1 MAGEQS
7 MLGKIQDWFTKN
19 NDVGVPR
26 NAYTAAILNDPSKG
40 VREINPT
47 IPVVGP
53 ALANMYTDYSK
64 AGGGAVG
71 VGAALRGDY
80 DRSVDWASKNV
91 IEPPFHPAQ
100 MYRAGQN
107 ALSGAIGGL
116 YSGVA
121 KGPEQ
126 AARDFQAQQA
136 ANHSDRTVGDPGS
149 PKAPLPQP
157 PAGYVAGQAPYDPR
171 YTAPTPQIQPQADY
185 QSKLPPG
192 MMDKPSDPAIVAAML
207 KQGANGPRTAQG
219 AYTDALLQEARA
231 LPEPLTKVQR
241 ETARL
246 SDLGFSKLMTPG
258 VSSDGPLPN
267 KTMVKA
273 DAPIKGSD
281 LPKDLQAAYAQRG
294 IEIDP
299 NALYEKMSYGN
310 VEGKGSAV
318 GYRKFDPNRQ
328 QGTFSVTPGLS
339 DAERQ
344 QVAQIDANQA
354 RQAAYGVSR
363 KTGELYDA
371 AQQHQQQQAAL
382 LALKQMQ
389 MQQEQNYRN
398 QQLSLEQRKAA
409 AAEANNAGK
418 LMVDQGNMLTQGRR
432 AEQQS
437 AHDRASRQDNFM
449 KDHFR
454 KWATESPA
462 GIQSKNQWDDFAT
475 SNLGVLSAG
484 ARTNEPPKFATP
496 YASKTAG
503 MIDMVYPDG
512 KVRTVP
518 YIDYVDALSQ

>member
-1 MAGEQS
+1 MANFTPYLPPENNQPQPPIAPPTPQQLAEWKAAQDASVRAAVLPPSVSNRKIDLSAQPDDFSLQPAQS
-7 MLGKIQDWFTKN
+7 SVLGDWW
-19 NDVGVPR
+19 
-26 NAYTAAILNDPSKG
+26 KG
-40 VREINPT
+40 SG
-47 IPVVGP
+47 VVG
-53 ALANMYTDYSK
+53 NYNKY
-64 AGGGAVG
+64 
-71 VGAALRGDY
+71 
-80 DRSVDWASKNV
+80 
-91 IEPPFHPAQ
+91 
-100 MYRAGQN
+100 
-107 ALSGAIGGL
+107 
-116 YSGVA
+116 
-121 KGPEQ
+121 
-126 AARDFQAQQA
+126 
-136 ANHSDRTVGDPGS
+136 ANHSDAAVGDPGS

-171 YTAPTPQIQPQADY
+171 YTAPTPQIQSQADY

-231 LPEPLTKVQR
+231 LPEPLTKVQK

-382 LALKQMQ
+382 SALKQLQ
-389 MQQEQNYRN
+389 MQQEQGQFKATYDQKQAEIA
-398 QQLSLEQRKAA
+398 QQGQHNKETMDWRAAQLNKGIMDSQAKAA
-409 AAEANNAGK
+409 QVN
-418 LMVDQGNMLTQGRR
+418 
-432 AEQQS
+432 
-437 AHDRASRQDNFM
+437 
-449 KDHFR
+449 
-454 KWATESPA
+454 
-462 GIQSKNQWDDFAT
+462 
-475 SNLGVLSAG
+475 
-484 ARTNEPPKFATP
+484 PKFIPTPATIINSARKSSIDGLTKLSDNDVLMKSMGQYGAP
-496 YASKTAG
+496 LDDPNSMYFTSSKQPGVVFFRDPRQKGQVSQQTIP
-503 MIDMVYPDG
+503 IDLYLKAWAQKMYQGLGGISDQTEAVSED
-512 KVRTVP
+512 
-518 YIDYVDALSQ
+518 Q

>member
-1 MAGEQS
+1 MANFTPYLPPENNQPQPPIAPPTPQQLAEWKAAQDASVRAVLPPSVSNRKIDLSAQPDDFSLQPAQS
-7 MLGKIQDWFTKN
+7 SVLGDWWR
-19 NDVGVPR
+19 G
-26 NAYTAAILNDPSKG
+26 SG
-40 VREINPT
+40 
-47 IPVVGP
+47 VVG
-53 ALANMYTDYSK
+53 NYNKY
-64 AGGGAVG
+64 
-71 VGAALRGDY
+71 
-80 DRSVDWASKNV
+80 
-91 IEPPFHPAQ
+91 
-100 MYRAGQN
+100 
-107 ALSGAIGGL
+107 
-116 YSGVA
+116 
-121 KGPEQ
+121 
-126 AARDFQAQQA
+126 
-136 ANHSDRTVGDPGS
+136 ANHADSTVGDPGS

-231 LPEPLTKVQR
+231 LPEPLTKVQK

-371 AQQHQQQQAAL
+371 AQQHQQQQAVLA
-382 LALKQMQ
+382 ALKQMQ
-389 MQQEQNYRN
+389 MQQEQGQFKATIDLKATEIADARQRHADTMGEKKAQFLTGQFNKGN
-398 QQLSLEQRKAA
+398 EQQLKTDEYLAELDKSAA
-409 AAEANNAGK
+409 KDFNDYTANPMAGIAKGVSPWDSYTTNRLGLKPFSPESATALQKTGGFLGSPNAGK
-418 LMVDQGNMLTQGRR
+418 VYYIPPGGNLQEVPI
-432 AEQQS
+432 AWYKAVQ
-437 AHDRASRQDNFM
+437 ARQAN
-449 KDHFR
+449 K
-454 KWATESPA
+454 
-462 GIQSKNQWDDFAT
+462 
-475 SNLGVLSAG
+475 VLAP
-484 ARTNEPPKFATP
+484 NPETP
-496 YASKTAG
+496 
-503 MIDMVYPDG
+503 
-512 KVRTVP
+512 
-518 YIDYVDALSQ
+518 